1 MSRFSF
7 QLNEDNSGTLN
18 PVFNTHPYKN
28 SKKDFN
34 QAAGNLIEKFAKQ
47 NTNIS
52 FQKQT
57 ISKILIT
64 DSEDTLLFA
73 LLQM

>member
-1 MSRFSF
+1 M
-7 QLNEDNSGTLN
+7 
-18 PVFNTHPYKN
+18 HPYKN

-47 NTNIS
+47 NTYIS

-64 DSEDTLLFA
+64 DSEDTLVFA